1 MVELDRVVR
10 RFGSPLQQTA
20 VVHLVTN
27 SIHYHRVEEPG
38 GDSSLQQLSC
48 SDCPGEVMSLE
59 HLCFCSGSEATRVR
73 NRMRDA
79 LVKALNQSDE
89 ARDWIRNLR
98 HFDLAALLKLL
109 FPPAADS
116 SPAQQHRHA
125 VLCFIGAF
133 RSSHLCLPLRRALT
147 RELRPR
153 GASILQQLRL
163 LFVQH
168 IWEAFSV
175 WKERF

>member
-125 VLCFIGAF
+125 VLCFTEDEDTWGG
-133 RSSHLCLPLRRALT
+133 SMYLYDLRRT
-147 RELRPR
+147 NPQR
-153 GASILQQLRL
+153 GVVNLGIDAPILQL
-163 LFVQH
+163 V
-168 IWEAFSV
+168 AC
-175 WKERF
+175 

>member
-1 MVELDRVVR
+1 M
-10 RFGSPLQQTA
+10 
-20 VVHLVTN
+20 
-27 SIHYHRVEEPG
+27 
-38 GDSSLQQLSC
+38 
-48 SDCPGEVMSLE
+48 
-59 HLCFCSGSEATRVR
+59 R
-73 NRMRDA
+73 NRMRDS
-79 LVKALNQSDE
+79 LVKLLQQSDE
-89 ARDWIRNLR
+89 AHDWIRNLR

-109 FPPAADS
+109 FPPTADS
-116 SPAQQHRHA
+116 FPAQQQRHA

-133 RSSHLCLPLRRALT
+133 PSSHLCLPLRRALT

-163 LFVQH
+163 LFAQR